1 MKRVLL
7 VSMILLL
14 VIIVGAIVAQN
25 DPGENDSSL
34 HKALRNRNY
43 EAALKIMPTVE
54 DIDALGKDD
63 DGDLVTALVIA
74 AQDPI
79 AEGYAVAKALIEK
92 YGADVEAKDS
102 LGKTPLHTA
111 AMTGNLAIVELLLRN
126 GADVNAVIEGQE
138 IEITPLYVAIQFNK
152 TTVAETLRMH
162 GAKEVDDKIRAEL
175 EFEGTLTEA
184 RKAAFEEMAEVKAED
199 PRDFVRI
206 MHRHMS
212 RVMIETHEA
221 AGRNDAAQVWRDFT
235 AERMEEMFAANPPPQ
250 DSSNP
255 HEWAAT
261 MYGRITREIYEQGGG
276 LPF

>member
-14 VIIVGAIVAQN
+14 VIIVGVIVAQN

-43 EAALKIMPTVE
+43 DAALKMMPAVK
-54 DIDALGKDD
+54 DIDALGKDR
-63 DGDLVTALVIA
+63 DGDLVPALIIA
-74 AQDPI
+74 AQDPL
-79 AEGYAVAKALIEK
+79 AEGYDMAKTLIEK
-92 YGADVEAKDS
+92 YGADVEVKDS
-102 LGKTPLHTA
+102 IGKTPLHAA

-138 IEITPLYVAIQFNK
+138 IEITPLYVAIQFNNN
-152 TTVAETLRMH
+152 TVAETLRMH
-162 GAKEVDDKIRAEL
+162 GAKEVDDKIREEL
-175 EFEGTLTEA
+175 ELEGTLSEA
-184 RKAAFEEMAEVKAED
+184 RMAAFKEMAEVKAED

-206 MHRHMS
+206 MHWHMS

-235 AERMEEMFAANPPPQ
+235 DERMEEMFAENPPPQ

-255 HEWAAT
+255 DEWAAQ
-261 MYGRITREIYEQGGG
+261 MYGRITHEINEQGGG

>member
-14 VIIVGAIVAQN
+14 VIIIGAIMAQN

-43 EAALKIMPTVE
+43 DAALKIMPTVE

-63 DGDLVTALVIA
+63 DGDLVPALVIA

-79 AEGYAVAKALIEK
+79 AEGYDVAKALIEK
-92 YGADVEAKDS
+92 YGADVEARDS

-111 AMTGNLAIVELLLRN
+111 AMTGHLAIVELLLRN
-126 GADVNAVIEGQE
+126 GAEVDALIEGQD
-138 IEITPLYVAIQFNK
+138 IDITPLYLAIQFNNN
-152 TTVAETLRMH
+152 TVAETLRMH
-162 GAKEVDDKIRAEL
+162 GAKEISKEVREEL
-175 EFEGTLTEA
+175 ELDGALTEA
-184 RKAAFEEMAEVKAED
+184 RMAAFQEMAEVKAED

-206 MHRHMS
+206 MHRHVS

-221 AGRNDAAQVWRDFT
+221 AGRDDAAQVWRDFT
-235 AERMEEMFAANPPPQ
+235 TERMEEMFAENPPPQ

-255 HEWAAT
+255 DEWAAW
-261 MYGRITREIYEQGGG
+261 MYARITHEINEQGGG